1 MKFSKIISYLLHP
14 ILMPIIV
21 LYIGINNVD
30 YLYLIFHNYS
40 NNLYVIIL
48 TFTMVLPLISAI
60 LFIKS
65 GRVESL
71 EMRKKEERRGPLF
84 VSALIM
90 IIGFLFFYY
99 PIAKLSVHLSAIYI
113 LSIILLFFAFLITKR
128 WKISLHM
135 LGIGG
140 ATGAFIALNYIF
152 GGIYYFVV
160 LFFFLSGLL
169 AFSRLDQKAHNA
181 SQVYVGFVLGCV
193 FQSLFIVYYSS
204 IISTISILRSSIASL
219 L

>member
-1 MKFSKIISYLLHP
+1 MKFSKILSYLLHP

-30 YLYLIFHNYS
+30 YFYLIFHNYS
-40 NNLYVIIL
+40 NTLYLIIL
-48 TFTMVLPLISAI
+48 AFTMVLPLISAI
-60 LFIKS
+60 LFVKL

-71 EMRKKEERRGPLF
+71 EMRKRKERRGPLF
-84 VSALIM
+84 ISILIM
-90 IIGFLFFYY
+90 IIGFPIFYS
-99 PIAKLSVHLSAIYI
+99 IAKLSFHLSAIYI
-113 LSIILLFFAFLITKR
+113 SSIILLFFSFLITIR

-140 ATGAFIALNYIF
+140 ATGTFIALNYIF

-160 LFFFLSGLL
+160 LFLFLSGLL
-169 AFSRLDQKAHNA
+169 AFSRLDQKAHNE

-193 FQSLFIVYYSS
+193 LQSLFIVNYSS

>member
-1 MKFSKIISYLLHP
+1 MKFSKILSYLLHP

-30 YLYLIFHNYS
+30 YFYLIFHNYS
-40 NNLYVIIL
+40 NTLYLIIL
-48 TFTMVLPLISAI
+48 AFTMVFPLISAI
-60 LFIKS
+60 LFVKL

-71 EMRKKEERRGPLF
+71 EMRKRKERRGPLF
-84 VSALIM
+84 ISILIM
-90 IIGFLFFYY
+90 IIGFPIFYS
-99 PIAKLSVHLSAIYI
+99 IAKLSPHLSAIYI
-113 LSIILLFFAFLITKR
+113 SSIILLFFSFLITIR

-135 LGIGG
+135 LGVGG
-140 ATGAFIALNYIF
+140 STGTFIALNYIF
-152 GGIYYFVV
+152 GGIYYFIF
-160 LFFFLSGLL
+160 LFFALSGLL
-169 AFSRLDQKAHNA
+169 AFSRLDQKAHNE

-193 FQSLFIVYYSS
+193 FQSLFIVNYSS

>member
-1 MKFSKIISYLLHP
+1 MKFSKILSYLLHP

-30 YLYLIFHNYS
+30 YFYLIFHNYS
-40 NNLYVIIL
+40 NTLYLIIL
-48 TFTMVLPLISAI
+48 AFTMVLPLISAI
-60 LFIKS
+60 LFVKL

-71 EMRKKEERRGPLF
+71 EMRKRKERRGPLF
-84 VSALIM
+84 ISILIM
-90 IIGFLFFYY
+90 IIGFPIFYS
-99 PIAKLSVHLSAIYI
+99 IAKLSPHLSAIYI
-113 LSIILLFFAFLITKR
+113 SSIILLFFSFLITIR

-135 LGIGG
+135 MGIGG
-140 ATGAFIALNYIF
+140 ATGTFIALNYIF
-152 GGIYYFVV
+152 GGIYYFIF
-160 LFFFLSGLL
+160 LFFALSGLL
-169 AFSRLDQKAHNA
+169 AFSRLDQKAHNE

-204 IISTISILRSSIASL
+204 IISTISIFRSSIASL

>member
-1 MKFSKIISYLLHP
+1 MKFSKILSYLLHP

-30 YLYLIFHNYS
+30 YFYLIFHNYS
-40 NNLYVIIL
+40 NTLYLIIL
-48 TFTMVLPLISAI
+48 AFTMVLPLISAI
-60 LFIKS
+60 LFVKL

-71 EMRKKEERRGPLF
+71 EMRKRKERRGPLF
-84 VSALIM
+84 ISILIM
-90 IIGFLFFYY
+90 IIGFPIFYS
-99 PIAKLSVHLSAIYI
+99 IAKLSPHLSAIYI
-113 LSIILLFFAFLITKR
+113 SSIILLFFSFLITIR

-135 LGIGG
+135 LGVGG
-140 ATGAFIALNYIF
+140 ATGTFIALNYIF
-152 GGIYYFVV
+152 GGIYYFIF
-160 LFFFLSGLL
+160 LFFALSGLL
-169 AFSRLDQKAHNA
+169 AFSRLDQKAHNE

>member
-1 MKFSKIISYLLHP
+1 MKFSKILSYLLHP

-21 LYIGINNVD
+21 LYISINNVD
-30 YLYLIFHNYS
+30 YFFLIFHNYS
-40 NNLYVIIL
+40 NALYIIVL

-60 LFIKS
+60 LFVKL

-71 EMRKKEERRGPLF
+71 EMRKRKERRGPLF
-84 VSALIM
+84 ISILIM
-90 IIGFLFFYY
+90 IIGFPIFYS
-99 PIAKLSVHLSAIYI
+99 IAKLSPHLSAIYI
-113 LSIILLFFAFLITKR
+113 SSIILLFFSFLITIR

-135 LGIGG
+135 MGIGG
-140 ATGAFIALNYIF
+140 ATGTFIALNYIF
-152 GGIYYFVV
+152 GGIYYFIF
-160 LFFFLSGLL
+160 LFFALSGLL
-169 AFSRLDQKAHNA
+169 AFSRLDQKAHNE

-193 FQSLFIVYYSS
+193 FQTLFIVYYSS

>member
-1 MKFSKIISYLLHP
+1 MKFSKILSYLLHP

-30 YLYLIFHNYS
+30 YFYLIFHNYS
-40 NNLYVIIL
+40 NTLYLIIL
-48 TFTMVLPLISAI
+48 AFTMVLPLISAI
-60 LFIKS
+60 LFVKL

-71 EMRKKEERRGPLF
+71 EMRKRKERRGPLF
-84 VSALIM
+84 ISILIM
-90 IIGFLFFYY
+90 IIGFPIFYS
-99 PIAKLSVHLSAIYI
+99 IAKLSPHLSAIYI
-113 LSIILLFFAFLITKR
+113 SSIILLFFSFLITIR

-135 LGIGG
+135 LGVGG
-140 ATGAFIALNYIF
+140 ASGTFIALNYIF
-152 GGIYYFVV
+152 GGIYYWVI

-169 AFSRLDQKAHNA
+169 AFSRLDQKAHNE
-181 SQVYVGFVLGCV
+181 SQVYVGFVLGCI
-193 FQSLFIVYYSS
+193 FQSLFIVNYSS

>member
-48 TFTMVLPLISAI
+48 TFTMVLPLILAI
-60 LFIKS
+60 LFVKL

-84 VSALIM
+84 MSALIM
-90 IIGFLFFYY
+90 TIGFPIFYA
-99 PIAKLSVHLSAIYI
+99 ISKLSFHLSAIYI
-113 LSIILLFFAFLITKR
+113 SSIILLFFAFLITKR

>member
-1 MKFSKIISYLLHP
+1 MKFSKILSYLLHP

-30 YLYLIFHNYS
+30 YFYLIFHNYS
-40 NNLYVIIL
+40 NTLYLIIL
-48 TFTMVLPLISAI
+48 AFTMVLPLISSI
-60 LFIKS
+60 LFMKL
-65 GRVESL
+65 GRVDSL
-71 EMRKKEERRGPLF
+71 EMRKRKERRGPLF
-84 VSALIM
+84 ISILIM
-90 IIGFLFFYY
+90 IIGFPIFYS
-99 PIAKLSVHLSAIYI
+99 IAKLSPHLSAIYI
-113 LSIILLFFAFLITKR
+113 SSIILLFFSFLITIR

-140 ATGAFIALNYIF
+140 ATGTFIALNYIF
-152 GGIYYFVV
+152 GGIYYFIF
-160 LFFFLSGLL
+160 LFFALSGLL
-169 AFSRLDQKAHNA
+169 AFSRLDQKAHNE

-193 FQSLFIVYYSS
+193 FQSLFIVNYSS

>member
-1 MKFSKIISYLLHP
+1 MKFSKILSYLLHP

-30 YLYLIFHNYS
+30 YFYLIFHNYS
-40 NNLYVIIL
+40 NTLYLIIL
-48 TFTMVLPLISAI
+48 AFTMVLPLISAI
-60 LFIKS
+60 LFVKL

-71 EMRKKEERRGPLF
+71 EMRKRKERRGPLF
-84 VSALIM
+84 ISILIM
-90 IIGFLFFYY
+90 IIGFPIFYS
-99 PIAKLSVHLSAIYI
+99 IAKLSPHLSAIYI
-113 LSIILLFFAFLITKR
+113 SSIILLFFSFLIKIR
-128 WKISLHM
+128 LKISLHM

-140 ATGAFIALNYIF
+140 ATGTFIALNYIF
-152 GGIYYFVV
+152 GGIYYFIF
-160 LFFFLSGLL
+160 LFFALSGLL
-169 AFSRLDQKAHNA
+169 AFSRLDQKAHNE

-193 FQSLFIVYYSS
+193 FQSLFIVNYSS

>member
-21 LYIGINNVD
+21 FYIGINNVD
-30 YLYLIFHNYS
+30 YFYLIFHNYS
-40 NNLYVIIL
+40 NTLYIIIL
-48 TFTMVLPLISAI
+48 TFTIVLPLISSI
-60 LFIKS
+60 LFVKS

-71 EMRKKEERRGPLF
+71 EMRKRKERRGPLF
-84 VSALIM
+84 ISILIM
-90 IIGFLFFYY
+90 VIGFPLFYS
-99 PIAKLSVHLSAIYI
+99 IAKLSSHLSAIYI
-113 LSIILLFFAFLITKR
+113 SSIILLFFSFLITIR

-135 LGIGG
+135 LGVGG
-140 ATGAFIALNYIF
+140 ATGTFIALNYIF

-181 SQVYVGFVLGCV
+181 SQIYVGFVLGCV
-193 FQSLFIVYYSS
+193 FQSLFIVHYSS
-204 IISTISILRSSIASL
+204 IISTISILRSNIASL

>member
-1 MKFSKIISYLLHP
+1 MKFSKILSYLLHP

-30 YLYLIFHNYS
+30 YFYLIFHNYS
-40 NNLYVIIL
+40 NTLYIIIL

-60 LFIKS
+60 LFVKL

-71 EMRKKEERRGPLF
+71 EMRKRKERRGPLF
-84 VSALIM
+84 ISILIM
-90 IIGFLFFYY
+90 IIGFPIFYS
-99 PIAKLSVHLSAIYI
+99 IAKLSFHLSAIYI
-113 LSIILLFFAFLITKR
+113 SSIILLFFSFLITIR

-140 ATGAFIALNYIF
+140 ATGTFIALNYIF
-152 GGIYYFVV
+152 GGIYYFIF
-160 LFFFLSGLL
+160 LFFALSGLL
-169 AFSRLDQKAHNA
+169 AFSRLDQKAHNE
-181 SQVYVGFVLGCV
+181 SQVYVGFVLGCF
-193 FQSLFIVYYSS
+193 FQSLFIVSYSS

>member
-1 MKFSKIISYLLHP
+1 MKFSKILSYLLHP

-30 YLYLIFHNYS
+30 YFYLIFHNYS
-40 NNLYVIIL
+40 NTLYLIIL
-48 TFTMVLPLISAI
+48 AFTMVLPLISAI
-60 LFIKS
+60 LFVKL

-71 EMRKKEERRGPLF
+71 EMRKRKERRGPLF
-84 VSALIM
+84 ISILIM
-90 IIGFLFFYY
+90 IIGFPIFYS
-99 PIAKLSVHLSAIYI
+99 IAKLSPHLSAIYI
-113 LSIILLFFAFLITKR
+113 SSIILLFFSFLITIR

-135 LGIGG
+135 MGIGG
-140 ATGAFIALNYIF
+140 ATGTFIALNYIF
-152 GGIYYFVV
+152 GGIYYFIF
-160 LFFFLSGLL
+160 LFFALSGLL
-169 AFSRLDQKAHNA
+169 AFSRLDQKAHNE

-193 FQSLFIVYYSS
+193 FQSLFIVNYSS

>member
-30 YLYLIFHNYS
+30 YFYLIFHNYS

-60 LFIKS
+60 LFVKS

-90 IIGFLFFYY
+90 VIGFPKFYL
-99 PIAKLSVHLSAIYI
+99 ISKLSLHLSAIYI
-113 LSIILLFFAFLITKR
+113 SSIILLFFSFLITIR

-140 ATGAFIALNYIF
+140 ATGTFIALNYIF
-152 GGIYYFVV
+152 GGVYFFIL
-160 LFFFLSGLL
+160 LFLALSGLL
-169 AFSRLDQKAHNA
+169 AFSRLHQKAHNA
-181 SQVYVGFVLGCV
+181 SEVYVGFVLGCV
-193 FQSLFIVYYSS
+193 FQSLFIVNYSS

>member
-30 YLYLIFHNYS
+30 YFYLIFHNYS
-40 NNLYVIIL
+40 NTLYIIIL

-60 LFIKS
+60 LFVKL

-71 EMRKKEERRGPLF
+71 EMRKRKERRGPLF
-84 VSALIM
+84 ISILIM
-90 IIGFLFFYY
+90 IIGFPIFYS
-99 PIAKLSVHLSAIYI
+99 IAKLSPHLSAIYI
-113 LSIILLFFAFLITKR
+113 SSIILLFFSFLITIR

-135 LGIGG
+135 MGIGG
-140 ATGAFIALNYIF
+140 ATGTFIALNYIF
-152 GGIYYFVV
+152 GGIYYFIF
-160 LFFFLSGLL
+160 LFFALSGLL
-169 AFSRLDQKAHNA
+169 AFSRLDQKAHNE

-193 FQSLFIVYYSS
+193 FQSLFIVNYSS

>member
-1 MKFSKIISYLLHP
+1 MKFSKILSYLLHP

-30 YLYLIFHNYS
+30 YFYLIFHNYS
-40 NNLYVIIL
+40 NTIYLIIL
-48 TFTMVLPLISAI
+48 AFTMVLPLISSI
-60 LFIKS
+60 LFVKL

-71 EMRKKEERRGPLF
+71 EMRKRKERRGPLF
-84 VSALIM
+84 ISILIM
-90 IIGFLFFYY
+90 IIGFPIFYS
-99 PIAKLSVHLSAIYI
+99 IAKLSPHLSAIYI
-113 LSIILLFFAFLITKR
+113 SSIILLFFSFLITIR

-135 LGIGG
+135 MGIGG
-140 ATGAFIALNYIF
+140 ATGTFIALNYIF
-152 GGIYYFVV
+152 GGIYYFIF
-160 LFFFLSGLL
+160 LFFALSGLL
-169 AFSRLDQKAHNA
+169 AFSRLDQKAHNE

-193 FQSLFIVYYSS
+193 FQSLFIVNYSS

>member
-1 MKFSKIISYLLHP
+1 MKFSKILSYLLHP

-30 YLYLIFHNYS
+30 YFYLIFHNYS
-40 NNLYVIIL
+40 NTLYLIISA
-48 TFTMVLPLISAI
+48 FTMVLPLISAI
-60 LFIKS
+60 LFVKL

-71 EMRKKEERRGPLF
+71 EMRKRKERRGPLF
-84 VSALIM
+84 ISILIM
-90 IIGFLFFYY
+90 IIGFPIFYS
-99 PIAKLSVHLSAIYI
+99 IAKLSPHLSAIYI
-113 LSIILLFFAFLITKR
+113 SSIILLFFSFLIKIR

-140 ATGAFIALNYIF
+140 ATGTFIALNYIF
-152 GGIYYFVV
+152 GGIYYFIF
-160 LFFFLSGLL
+160 LFFALSGLL
-169 AFSRLDQKAHNA
+169 AFSRLDQKAHNE
-181 SQVYVGFVLGCV
+181 SQVYVGFVLGCF
-193 FQSLFIVYYSS
+193 FQSLFIVNYSS

>member
-1 MKFSKIISYLLHP
+1 MKFSKILSYLLHP

-30 YLYLIFHNYS
+30 YFYLIFHNYS
-40 NNLYVIIL
+40 NTLYLIIL
-48 TFTMVLPLISAI
+48 AFTMVFPLISAI
-60 LFIKS
+60 LFVKL

-71 EMRKKEERRGPLF
+71 EMRKRKERRGPLF
-84 VSALIM
+84 ISILIM
-90 IIGFLFFYY
+90 IIGFPIFYS
-99 PIAKLSVHLSAIYI
+99 IAKLSPHLSAIYI
-113 LSIILLFFAFLITKR
+113 SSIILLFFSFLITIR

-135 LGIGG
+135 MGIGG
-140 ATGAFIALNYIF
+140 ATGTFIALNYIF
-152 GGIYYFVV
+152 GGIYYFIF
-160 LFFFLSGLL
+160 LFFALSGLL
-169 AFSRLDQKAHNA
+169 AFSRLDQKAHNE

-193 FQSLFIVYYSS
+193 FQSLFIVNYSS

>member
-21 LYIGINNVD
+21 FYIGINNVD
-30 YLYLIFHNYS
+30 YFYLIFHNYS
-40 NNLYVIIL
+40 NTLYIIIL
-48 TFTMVLPLISAI
+48 TFTMVLPLISSI
-60 LFIKS
+60 LFVKS

-71 EMRKKEERRGPLF
+71 EMRKRKERRGPLF
-84 VSALIM
+84 ISILIM
-90 IIGFLFFYY
+90 VIGFPLFYS
-99 PIAKLSVHLSAIYI
+99 IAKLSSHLSAIYI
-113 LSIILLFFAFLITKR
+113 SSIILLFFSFLITIR

-135 LGIGG
+135 LGVGG
-140 ATGAFIALNYIF
+140 ATGTFIALNYIF

-181 SQVYVGFVLGCV
+181 SQIYVGFVLGCV

>member
-1 MKFSKIISYLLHP
+1 MKFSKILSYLLHP

-21 LYIGINNVD
+21 LYIGINNID
-30 YLYLIFHNYS
+30 YFYLIFHNYS
-40 NNLYVIIL
+40 NTLYIIIL

-60 LFIKS
+60 LFVKS

-71 EMRKKEERRGPLF
+71 EMRKIKERRGPLF
-84 VSALIM
+84 ISILIM
-90 IIGFLFFYY
+90 IIGFPIFYS
-99 PIAKLSVHLSAIYI
+99 IAKLSSHLSAIYI
-113 LSIILLFFAFLITKR
+113 SSIILLFFAFLITIR

-140 ATGAFIALNYIF
+140 ATGTFIALNYIF

-169 AFSRLDQKAHNA
+169 AFSRLDQKAHNE

-193 FQSLFIVYYSS
+193 FQSLFIVNYSS

>member
-1 MKFSKIISYLLHP
+1 MKFSKILSYLLHP

-30 YLYLIFHNYS
+30 YFYLIFHNYS
-40 NNLYVIIL
+40 NTLYLIIL
-48 TFTMVLPLISAI
+48 AFTMVLPLISSI
-60 LFIKS
+60 LFMKL
-65 GRVESL
+65 GRVDSL
-71 EMRKKEERRGPLF
+71 EMRKRKERRGPLF
-84 VSALIM
+84 ISILIM
-90 IIGFLFFYY
+90 IIGFPIFYS
-99 PIAKLSVHLSAIYI
+99 IAKLSPHLSAIYI
-113 LSIILLFFAFLITKR
+113 SSIILLFFSFLITIR

-140 ATGAFIALNYIF
+140 ATGTFIALNYIF
-152 GGIYYFVV
+152 GGIYYFIF
-160 LFFFLSGLL
+160 LFFALSGLL
-169 AFSRLDQKAHNA
+169 AFSRLDQKAHNE

-193 FQSLFIVYYSS
+193 FQSFFIVNYSS

>member
-1 MKFSKIISYLLHP
+1 MKFSKILSYLLHP
-14 ILMPIIV
+14 ILMPFIV

-30 YLYLIFHNYS
+30 YFYLIFHNYS
-40 NNLYVIIL
+40 NTLYLIIL
-48 TFTMVLPLISAI
+48 AFTMVLPLISAI
-60 LFIKS
+60 LFVKL

-71 EMRKKEERRGPLF
+71 EMRKRKERRGPLF
-84 VSALIM
+84 ISILIM
-90 IIGFLFFYY
+90 IIGFPIFYS
-99 PIAKLSVHLSAIYI
+99 IAKLSPHLSSIYI
-113 LSIILLFFAFLITKR
+113 SSIILLFFSFLITIR

-140 ATGAFIALNYIF
+140 ATGTFIALNYIF
-152 GGIYYFVV
+152 GGIYYFIF
-160 LFFFLSGLL
+160 LFFALSGLL
-169 AFSRLDQKAHNA
+169 AFSRLDQKAHNE

-193 FQSLFIVYYSS
+193 FQSLFIVNYSS

>member
-30 YLYLIFHNYS
+30 YFYLIFHNYS
-40 NNLYVIIL
+40 NTLYIIIL

-60 LFIKS
+60 LFVKS

-90 IIGFLFFYY
+90 GIGFFKFYL
-99 PIAKLSVHLSAIYI
+99 ISKLSFHLSAIYI
-113 LSIILLFFAFLITKR
+113 SSIILLIFAFLITIR

-140 ATGAFIALNYIF
+140 ATGTFIALNYIF
-152 GGIYYFVV
+152 GGIYYFIF
-160 LFFFLSGLL
+160 LFFALSGLL
-169 AFSRLDQKAHNA
+169 AFSRLDQKAHNE

-193 FQSLFIVYYSS
+193 FQSLFIVNYSS

>member
-30 YLYLIFHNYS
+30 YLYLIFRNYS
-40 NNLYVIIL
+40 NTLYVIIL

-60 LFIKS
+60 LFVKS

-90 IIGFLFFYY
+90 GIGFFKFYL
-99 PIAKLSVHLSAIYI
+99 ISKLSFHLSAIYI
-113 LSIILLFFAFLITKR
+113 SSIILLIFAFLITIR

-135 LGIGG
+135 IGIGG
-140 ATGAFIALNYIF
+140 ATGTFIALNYIF
-152 GGIYYFVV
+152 GGVYIFIL
-160 LFFFLSGLL
+160 LFLALSGLL
-169 AFSRLDQKAHNA
+169 AFARLDQKAHNA
-181 SQVYVGFVLGCV
+181 SQVYVGFVLGCI
-193 FQSLFIVYYSS
+193 FQSLFIINYSS